1 MHDCCVCILSAGD
14 SEDEEVPLVIDDEM
28 EVSQPADQL
37 SDENNE

>member
-1 MHDCCVCILSAGD
+1 MLYPTMCIGD